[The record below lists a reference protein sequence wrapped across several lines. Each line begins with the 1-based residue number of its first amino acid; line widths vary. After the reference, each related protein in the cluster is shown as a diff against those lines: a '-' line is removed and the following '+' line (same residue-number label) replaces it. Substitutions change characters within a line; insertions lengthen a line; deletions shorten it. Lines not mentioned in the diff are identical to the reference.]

1 MNENTSFQRKIVY
14 VLLLA
19 LLLFPISQLGSPA
32 TLEDRGGK
40 LAQLRD
46 EYELGQSDLGDI
58 DPASETI
65 RMATLGLRGIAVSML
80 WSKANEFKKKEDW
93 TNFRATL
100 EQLSKLQPYFISF
113 WKYQAWNLTYN
124 VSVELDAVRDRFGY
138 VKRGIEFLKEG
149 TKFNRDNPHLLSEL
163 GWFVGNKIGRADEH
177 VEYRRMFKA
186 DDDFQNSFHDGNPPP
201 LEQRDNWLVSRKQ
214 YEESISVV
222 DDKKKSIGQK
232 NPTTFFAAP
241 AMSQINYSEAIE
253 DEGIFGEKAR
263 SAWRTA
269 ANLWQAYGN
278 REMRSSR
285 GTMIRLADLTRW
297 QLERNKLQAEFDSIS
312 TGVHAELVAE
322 RRAKLPQA
330 TLAAMAVP
338 EKLRSEQQNSLAAE
352 GEAGLV
358 VSIDEIADRVAK
370 NDPSKAGQAS
380 RLANRIKEIDD
391 RIFLINNNRSVA
403 NYDYWK
409 VRVEFEQTADA
420 LRARELA
427 YEANRKFKEDADLLQ
442 ARKLFEESFDLWA
455 KVFKAFPSLPLD
467 STTGSDIMDYVG
479 EYSAVLEQL
488 DLSLASEEVDK
499 QFALWD
505 ILIANDNERKY
516 TEAITEHNRRLGLD
530 PEGKPLQEAAP
541 SENPPKETPTGET
554 SPGETSTEEAPAAEA
569 PTAEQADREASSK

>member
-1 MNENTSFQRKIVY
+1 MNENTSFQRKIIY
-14 VLLLA
+14 VMLLA
-19 LLLFPISQLGSPA
+19 ILLFPISQLGSPS
-32 TLEDRGGK
+32 TRDDSGGK

-46 EYELGQSDLGDI
+46 EYELGQSDLGEI

-149 TKFNRDNPHLLSEL
+149 TKYNRDNPHLLSEL

-201 LEQRDNWLVSRKQ
+201 LEQRDNWLVSRRQ

-253 DEGIFGEKAR
+253 EEGTFGEKAR

-269 ANLWQAYGN
+269 ANLWQTYGS

-285 GTMIRLADLTRW
+285 GTMIRLGDLTRW
-297 QLERNKLQAEFDSIS
+297 ELERNKLQAEFDSIS
-312 TGVHAELVAE
+312 TGVRSELVAE

-338 EKLRSEQQNSLAAE
+338 ASLRTEQQNNLVME
-352 GEAGLV
+352 GESALNV
-358 VSIDEIADRVAK
+358 TIDEIAERVAQK
-370 NDPSKAGQAS
+370 DPGKAGQAS

-409 VRVEFEQTADA
+409 VRVEFEQTPDA

-442 ARKLFEESFDLWA
+442 ARELFEESFDLWA
-455 KVFKAFPSLPLD
+455 KVFQAFPSLPLD

-479 EYSAVLEQL
+479 EYSKVLEQL
-488 DLSLASEEVDK
+488 DLSLASEEVD
-499 QFALWD
+499 QRFALWD
-505 ILIANDNERKY
+505 VLIANDNERKY
-516 TEAITEHNRRLGLD
+516 AEAVVEHNRRLGLD
-530 PEGKPLQEAAP
+530 PDGRPLRATTP
-541 SENPPKETPTGET
+541 SENPPAEEAPV
-554 SPGETSTEEAPAAEA
+554 EEAPAEETPVEESAA
-569 PTAEQADREASSK
+569 TNDDGSASTE